1 MSLGKR
7 FPFAILLTIVVLS
20 PPPGVNLYKADFE
33 APCPRSGLRAP
44 MSAAA
49 LRGSYPASA
58 LGRSLKTFRTKG
70 DLPAL
75 FLPIQF
81 KNPKDLGV
89 GKLLVASRGMGD
101 PNFAQTVVLLVHY
114 DENGVVGVVLN
125 RRTDVPLSRVLD
137 LEAAKD
143 RTDPVYL
150 GGPVGLSALVAL
162 FQSSVRINKAENIFG
177 SVYLISDK
185 LNMDQ
190 VVMARPDPGVFHV
203 YVGYAGWTPDQ
214 LRAEVQLGAWFIF
227 PADTDSVFNSDPNS
241 LWPQMIQK
249 TELKLAKTEPL
260 AEIPQPAEP
269 HSYWK
274 TKGPA
279 TAGLLFPYLPNRT
292 IPVRHPVL

>member
-7 FPFAILLTIVVLS
+7 FPFAILLTIVVVAT
-20 PPPGVNLYKADFE
+20 PPSVNPHMAEFE
-33 APCPRSGLRAP
+33 TPQPQPALRAP
-44 MSAAA
+44 MPAAS
-49 LRGSYPASA
+49 LYGSYPAHEPT
-58 LGRSLKTFRTKG
+58 RSLKTSRTKG
-70 DLPAL
+70 SLPAL

-125 RRTDVPLSRVLD
+125 RRTDIPLSKVLA

-143 RTDPVYL
+143 RSDPVYL
-150 GGPVGLSALVAL
+150 GGPVGTSAVLAL
-162 FQSSVRINKAENIFG
+162 FQPPTKIDKAENIFDR
-177 SVYLISDK
+177 VYLISDK
-185 LNMDQ
+185 LQ
-190 VVMARPDPGVFHV
+190 FEQIILARPDPHVFHV

-227 PADTDSVFNSDPNS
+227 PADTDTVFNTDPNS

-249 TELKLAKTEPL
+249 TELKLARTEPL
-260 AEIPQPAEP
+260 AEISQPAEP
-269 HSYWK
+269 RSY
-274 TKGPA
+274 
-279 TAGLLFPYLPNRT
+279 
-292 IPVRHPVL
+292 

>member
-1 MSLGKR
+1 M
-7 FPFAILLTIVVLS
+7 P
-20 PPPGVNLYKADFE
+20 
-33 APCPRSGLRAP
+33 
-44 MSAAA
+44 AAS
-49 LRGSYPASA
+49 LRGSYPAHEPD
-58 LGRSLKTFRTKG
+58 RSLKTSRTKG

-125 RRTDVPLSRVLD
+125 RRTDIPLSKVLD

-143 RTDPVYL
+143 RSDPVYL
-150 GGPVGLSALVAL
+150 GGPVGPSAVLAL
-162 FQSSVRINKAENIFG
+162 FQPPTKIDKAENIFG
-177 SVYLISDK
+177 GVYLISDK
-185 LNMDQ
+185 DLFEKTIA
-190 VVMARPDPGVFHV
+190 ARPDPHVFHV

-227 PADTDSVFNSDPNS
+227 PADADTVFNTDPNS

-249 TELKLAKTEPL
+249 TELKLARTEPL
-260 AEIPQPAEP
+260 AEISQPAEP
-269 HSYWK
+269 RSYWK
-274 TKGPA
+274 IKRPGNRRAFSVPGPYV
-279 TAGLLFPYLPNRT
+279 P
-292 IPVRHPVL
+292 

>member
-7 FPFAILLTIVVLS
+7 FPFAMLLTIIVLAT
-20 PPPGVNLYKADFE
+20 PPRIDSYKPEFE
-33 APCPRSGLRAP
+33 TPQPDPGLRAP
-44 MSAAA
+44 MPAAS
-49 LRGSYPASA
+49 LHGSYPANEP
-58 LGRSLKTFRTKG
+58 GRSLKTSRTKV

-101 PNFAQTVVLLVHY
+101 PNFSETVVLLVHY

-190 VVMARPDPGVFHV
+190 VVMARPDPHVFHV

-227 PADTDSVFNSDPNS
+227 PADTDTVFNTDPNS

-249 TELKLAKTEPL
+249 TELKLAGTEPV
-260 AEIPQPAEP
+260 AEISQPAEP
-269 HSYWK
+269 HSY
-274 TKGPA
+274 
-279 TAGLLFPYLPNRT
+279 
-292 IPVRHPVL
+292 